1 MTRTH
6 LIVASAL
13 ALATA
18 GCMTP
23 GTQTAQPGDDDDHG
37 AGATLTNAGG
47 EQVAIMEAGE
57 QGGALYVVIDAT
69 GMAPGRY
76 AAHIHAAGRCD
87 APGFESAG
95 PHWNPA
101 RRSHGL
107 DADNGPHMGDLP
119 NIAINSRGRGTVA
132 FQIQNTTLQGGPNA
146 LLDADGAAVVIHA
159 DEDDF
164 QTDPSGNSGPRIA
177 CGVIRRAG

>member
-1 MTRTH
+1 MTRLRFAT
-6 LIVASAL
+6 ISVL
-13 ALATA
+13 ALAAA

-23 GTQTAQPGDDDDHG
+23 TGETADAPGDEHPG
-37 AGATLTNAGG
+37 AGAELTDARGR
-47 EQVAIMEAGE
+47 QVAVMEAGE

-76 AAHIHAAGRCD
+76 GVHLHAVGRCNG
-87 APGFESAG
+87 PGFESAG
-95 PHWNPA
+95 PHWNPTG
-101 RRSHGL
+101 RNHG
-107 DADNGPHMGDLP
+107 
-119 NIAINSRGRGTVA
+119 
-132 FQIQNTTLQGGPNA
+132 
-146 LLDADGAAVVIHA
+146 LDADGAAVVIHA

>member
-1 MTRTH
+1 MTRLRFAT
-6 LIVASAL
+6 ISAL
-13 ALATA
+13 ALAAA

-23 GTQTAQPGDDDDHG
+23 TGQTADAPGDEHPG
-37 AGATLTNAGG
+37 AGAELSDARGR
-47 EQVAIMEAGE
+47 QVAVMEAGE

-76 AAHIHAAGRCD
+76 GVHLHAVGRCD
-87 APGFESAG
+87 GPGFESAG
-95 PHWNPA
+95 PHWNPTG
-101 RRSHGL
+101 RSHGL
-107 DADNGPHMGDLP
+107 DADNGAHLGDLP
-119 NIAINSRGRGTVA
+119 NLAINSRGRGTIA
-132 FQIQNTTLQGGPNA
+132 FQIQDASISGGRNA